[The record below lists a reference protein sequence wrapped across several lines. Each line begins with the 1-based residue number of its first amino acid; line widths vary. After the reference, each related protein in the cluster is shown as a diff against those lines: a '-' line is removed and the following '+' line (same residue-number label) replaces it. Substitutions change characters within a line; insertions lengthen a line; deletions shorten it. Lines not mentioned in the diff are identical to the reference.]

1 MDKITSFNEFQPL
14 ALRTESHIESVRT
27 NKRALLALLVANVA
41 VTEILDGVKKQVF
54 YGNATKLLTKTQES
68 VDQLEQMVAILR
80 EELTEHSLN
89 DFIDVDPRVFHGIIG
104 LVTESGELAD
114 ALLSGVTEGGID
126 AVNIQE
132 EATGDMG
139 WYRAILNDALDL
151 DEYQG
156 LTNVINKLLVRYPDK
171 FSNDLAANRDLAS
184 ERVQLEKGVEK
195 APAAAGTWELR
206 NAGTMGLAEG
216 SYSLDQ
222 GNGLTINYYSIPDL
236 YKNRV

>member
-1 MDKITSFNEFQPL
+1 MEKLTSFNEFQPL

-27 NKRALLALLVANVA
+27 NKRVLLALLVANVA

-54 YGNATKLLTKTQES
+54 YGNSTKLLTKTEES
-68 VDQLEQMVAILR
+68 VNQLEQMVAILR
-80 EELTEHSLN
+80 EGLTTESLN
-89 DFIDVDPRVFHGIIG
+89 DVIDVDPRVFHGIIG

-139 WYRAILNDALDL
+139 WYRAILNDALGL

-171 FSNDLAANRDLAS
+171 FTNDLAANRNLEAEREQLA
-184 ERVQLEKGVEK
+184 VGVGDFNK
-195 APAAAGTWELR
+195 
-206 NAGTMGLAEG
+206 
-216 SYSLDQ
+216 D
-222 GNGLTINYYSIPDL
+222 
-236 YKNRV
+236 